1 MSAFWIPILLL
12 AIILEGSLT
21 FLPLVFLVL
30 LVLAVKERE
39 SWIFSAAFFA
49 GIILDVFYLKT
60 VGTTSIFFLSFLFLV
75 LLYQRKF
82 EIATYTFI
90 AVSSFLGSALYLFL
104 FGYGNVILASVLS
117 SLIALVLFQFSITN
131 SQFTI
136 KFKN

>member
-30 LVLAVKERE
+30 LVLAVKEKE

-60 VGTTSIFFLSFLFLV
+60 VGTTSIFFLSFLFLL

-90 AVSSFLGSALYLFL
+90 AVSSFLGSFIFMIILGINTPFMEA
-104 FGYGNVILASVLS
+104 LASVFIGL
-117 SLIALVLFQFSITN
+117 LLF
-131 SQFTI
+131 
-136 KFKN
+136 KFYG

>member
-30 LVLAVKERE
+30 LVVAVKERQ
-39 SWIFSAAFFA
+39 SWIFFLAFFA

-60 VGTTSIFFLSFLFLV
+60 VGTTSIFFLSFLFLL

-82 EIATYTFI
+82 EIATYPFI
-90 AVSSFLGSALYLFL
+90 AVSSFLGSFI
-104 FGYGNVILASVLS
+104 FMIILGISTPFME
-117 SLIALVLFQFSITN
+117 ALVSVFIGLLMF
-131 SQFTI
+131 
-136 KFKN
+136 KFYG

>member
-1 MSAFWIPILLL
+1 MSAFWILILLL

-39 SWIFSAAFFA
+39 SRIFFLAFFA

-60 VGTTSIFFLSFLFLV
+60 VGTTSIFFLSFLFLL

-82 EIATYTFI
+82 EIATYPFL
-90 AVSSFLGSALYLFL
+90 AVSSFLGSFI
-104 FGYGNVILASVLS
+104 FMIILG
-117 SLIALVLFQFSITN
+117 INTPFMEALVSVFIGLLMF
-131 SQFTI
+131 
-136 KFKN
+136 KFYG

>member
-1 MSAFWIPILLL
+1 MSAFFLPILLL

-30 LVLAVKERE
+30 LVLTVKKRE

-60 VGTTSIFFLSFLFLV
+60 VGTTSIFFLSFLFLL

-82 EIATYTFI
+82 EIATYPFL
-90 AVSSFLGSALYLFL
+90 AVSSFLGSFI
-104 FGYGNVILASVLS
+104 FMIILGINAPFME
-117 SLIALVLFQFSITN
+117 ALVSSFIGLLMF
-131 SQFTI
+131 
-136 KFKN
+136 KFYG